1 MKNIKIKSVLISVF
15 NKEGLDE
22 LCRFFF
28 QNQIDIFS
36 TGGTEKY
43 IKSLNIP
50 VKSVESVTGYPS
62 ILGGRVKTLH
72 PKIFGSL
79 LSRNNS
85 IFFEL
90 QFVGWHTLYI

>member
-43 IKSLNIP
+43 IKSLKNRENNKNKKQ
-50 VKSVESVTGYPS
+50 KS
-62 ILGGRVKTLH
+62 
-72 PKIFGSL
+72 
-79 LSRNNS
+79 
-85 IFFEL
+85 
-90 QFVGWHTLYI
+90 

>member
-43 IKSLNIP
+43 IKSLN
-50 VKSVESVTGYPS
+50 E
-62 ILGGRVKTLH
+62 ILKVSN
-72 PKIFGSL
+72 PC
-79 LSRNNS
+79 
-85 IFFEL
+85 
-90 QFVGWHTLYI
+90 